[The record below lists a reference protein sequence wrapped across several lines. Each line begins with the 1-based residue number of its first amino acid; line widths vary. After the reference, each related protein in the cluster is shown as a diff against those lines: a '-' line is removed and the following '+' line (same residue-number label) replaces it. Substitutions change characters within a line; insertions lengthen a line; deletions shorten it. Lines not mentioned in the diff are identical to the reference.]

1 MAFTQKNSPVD
12 VYSVGEIA
20 EAAGV
25 PVARVEALIEAGSL
39 RPVSGLAGPH
49 SLSLGGFA
57 PRSGRRRFS
66 SVAQG
71 FSPVYFAQSE
81 AISAVRALRA
91 DGGRTAAMLFDKP
104 EFTHTSAKMPIAAA
118 SAVHAGIAASLMFI
132 STIGLPQAAEHP
144 IRIEPVTTRLVFIA
158 SPGPGGGGGGG
169 GLRQKAPPPRA
180 QRKGKSS
187 LDSPVPL
194 RKAPKPVEAAPK
206 PEPPPPPPPVKP
218 EPLPPV
224 VAPVATVA
232 ANDIEK
238 PGIIDEPAPK
248 QSESRGPGAGGG
260 VGSGTGT
267 GLGKGDGSGIGEGS
281 GGGMGGG
288 PYRPGSGVLP
298 PRLLRE
304 VKAAYTEEARRANLE
319 GEVVLEIVVRRD
331 GSVSDV
337 RLLNGLGRGLN
348 ERAIAAVRQ
357 WRFAPATRLGQ
368 AVDVIVEVAVEFKLR

>member
-1 MAFTQKNSPVD
+1 MAFTSKNSSAD

-20 EAAGV
+20 QAAGV
-25 PVARVEALIEAGSL
+25 PVARVEALIESGSL
-39 RPVSGLAGPH
+39 RPVSSPISA
-49 SLSLGGFA
+49 A
-57 PRSGRRRFS
+57 R
-66 SVAQG
+66 G
-71 FSPVYFAQSE
+71 FSPAYFAASD

-91 DGGRTAAMLFDKP
+91 DGGRGAAMLFDKP
-104 EFTHTSAKMPIAAA
+104 EFTHASAKMPIAAA
-118 SAVHAGIAASLMFI
+118 SAVHAGIAASLMLI
-132 STIGLPQAAEHP
+132 SAIGLPQAAENP
-144 IRIEPVTTRLVFIA
+144 IRLEPVTTRLVFIT

-232 ANDIEK
+232 ANEIEK
-238 PGIIDEPAPK
+238 PGLIDEPAPK
-248 QSESRGPGAGGG
+248 ESESRGPGVGGG
-260 VGSGTGT
+260 VGSGAGT

-304 VKAAYTEEARRANLE
+304 VKAAYTEEARRANVE

>member
-1 MAFTQKNSPVD
+1 MAFTPKNPSVD
-12 VYSVGEIA
+12 VYSAGEIA

-25 PVARVEALIEAGSL
+25 AVARVEALVAAGHVRSL
-39 RPVSGLAGPH
+39 AICPGF
-49 SLSLGGFA
+49 FA
-57 PRSGRRRFS
+57 PD
-66 SVAQG
+66 Q
-71 FSPVYFAQSE
+71 
-81 AISAVRALRA
+81 AIVAVRALRA
-91 DGGRTAAMLFDKP
+91 DGGRSAALLFDKP
-104 EFTHTSAKMPIAAA
+104 EFAHTPAKMPIAAA
-118 SAVHAGIAASLMFI
+118 SAVHAGIAATLILI
-132 STIGLPQAAEHP
+132 STVGLPQAAET
-144 IRIEPVTTRLVFIA
+144 RMRVEPVTTRLVFIT

-187 LDSPVPL
+187 LDSPVPV

-232 ANDIEK
+232 ANEIDR
-238 PGIIDEPAPK
+238 PGVIDEPAAPK
-248 QSESRGPGAGGG
+248 ESESRGPGVGGG
-260 VGSGTGT
+260 VGSGAGT
-267 GLGKGDGSGIGEGS
+267 GLGKGEGSGIGDGS

-288 PYRPGSGVLP
+288 PYRPGSGVMP
-298 PRLLRE
+298 PRILRE
-304 VKAAYTEEARRANLE
+304 VKAGYTETARRANLE

-331 GSVSDV
+331 GSVGDV
-337 RLLNGLGRGLN
+337 KLLNGLPHGLN

>member
-1 MAFTQKNSPVD
+1 MAFTQKNFLVD
-12 VYSVGEIA
+12 VYSVDEIA
-20 EAAGV
+20 QAAGV
-25 PVARVEALIEAGSL
+25 PAARVEALVNSGQLRSL
-39 RPVSGLAGPH
+39 AS
-49 SLSLGGFA
+49 A
-57 PRSGRRRFS
+57 PG
-66 SVAQG
+66 
-71 FSPVYFAQSE
+71 YFATDQ

-91 DGGRTAAMLFDKP
+91 DGGRSAALLFDKP
-104 EFTHTSAKMPIAAA
+104 EFAHASAKVPIAAA
-118 SAVHAGIAASLMFI
+118 SAVHAGIAATLILI
-132 STIGLPQAAEHP
+132 STVGLPQAAEAP
-144 IRIEPVTTRLVFIA
+144 MRLEPVTTRLVFIA
-158 SPGPGGGGGGG
+158 TPGPGGGGGGG
-169 GLRQKAPPPRA
+169 GLRQKMAPPKA

-187 LDSPVPL
+187 IDSPVPV
-194 RKAPKPVEAAPK
+194 RKPPKPVEAAPK
-206 PEPPPPPPPVKP
+206 PEPPPPPPPVEP

-232 ANDIEK
+232 ANEVEK

-248 QSESRGPGAGGG
+248 ESDSRGPGVGGG

-304 VKAAYTEEARRANLE
+304 VKANYTEEARRANLE

-331 GSVSDV
+331 GSVGDV
-337 RLLNGLGRGLN
+337 KLVHGLPSGLN

-357 WRFAPATRLGQ
+357 WRFAAATRQGQ

>member
-1 MAFTQKNSPVD
+1 MAFTPKNPSVD
-12 VYSVGEIA
+12 VYSTGEIA
-20 EAAGV
+20 QAAGV
-25 PVARVEALIEAGSL
+25 PIARVEALVETGAL
-39 RPVSGLAGPH
+39 RPISSP
-49 SLSLGGFA
+49 LSM
-57 PRSGRRRFS
+57 
-66 SVAQG
+66 AQG
-71 FSPVYFAQSE
+71 FGPVYFAASE
-81 AISAVRALRA
+81 AISAVRTLRA
-91 DGGRTAAMLFDKP
+91 DGGRSAALLFDKP
-104 EFTHTSAKMPIAAA
+104 EFAHTSAKMPVVAAG
-118 SAVHAGIAASLMFI
+118 AVHAGIAATIVLI
-132 STIGLPQAAEHP
+132 SAIGLPQAAEIP
-144 IRIEPVTTRLVFIA
+144 VRVEPVTTRLVFI
-158 SPGPGGGGGGG
+158 STPGPGGGGGGG
-169 GLRQKAPPPRA
+169 GLRQKAPPPKA

-187 LDSPVPL
+187 LDSPVPV
-194 RKAPKPVEAAPK
+194 RKAPKPIEAAPK
-206 PEPPPPPPPVKP
+206 PEPPPPPPPVQP

-232 ANDIEK
+232 ANEVER
-238 PGIIDEPAPK
+238 PGVIDEPAPK
-248 QSESRGPGAGGG
+248 VSESRGPGAGGG

-304 VKAAYTEEARRANLE
+304 VKADYTEDARRANIE

-337 RLLNGLGRGLN
+337 KLLNGLARGLN

>member
-1 MAFTQKNSPVD
+1 MAQTPKNSAVD

-20 EAAGV
+20 QAAGV
-25 PVARVEALIEAGSL
+25 GTGRVEALVASGQLRSLAINPGYFAPAQAIAAVRSL
-39 RPVSGLAGPH
+39 RAG
-49 SLSLGGFA
+49 GG
-57 PRSGRRRFS
+57 
-66 SVAQG
+66 
-71 FSPVYFAQSE
+71 
-81 AISAVRALRA
+81 RA
-91 DGGRTAAMLFDKP
+91 DALLFDKP
-104 EFTHTSAKMPIAAA
+104 EFAHASAKMPIAAA
-118 SAVHAGIAASLMFI
+118 SAVHAGLAATLILI
-132 STIGLPQAAEHP
+132 SAVGLPQAAETP
-144 IRIEPVTTRLVFIA
+144 VRIEPTTTRLVFIA

-187 LDSPVPL
+187 LDSPVPI
-194 RKAPKPVEAAPK
+194 RKAPKPIEAAPK
-206 PEPPPPPPPVKP
+206 PEPPPPPPPVEP

-232 ANDIEK
+232 ANEVDK
-238 PGIIDEPAPK
+238 PGVIDEPAPK
-248 QSESRGPGAGGG
+248 ESVSRGPGTGGG

-267 GLGKGDGSGIGEGS
+267 GLGKGDGSGIGDGS

-298 PRLLRE
+298 PRILRE
-304 VKAAYTEEARRANLE
+304 VKAGYTEGARRANVE

-331 GSVSDV
+331 GSVGDV
-337 RLLNGLGRGLN
+337 KLLNGLPHGLN

-368 AVDVIVEVAVEFKLR
+368 AVDVIVEVAVEFQLR